1 MVILGIGGLGYRD
14 ASAALLVDGALVAAA
29 SEDRFTGVKHR
40 GGWPRRAV
48 AWCLAQA
55 GIPLD
60 RVDRVAVANNPW
72 IPLREKVLSWYGE
85 RFFESREFRAY
96 HIFHDETHESLLYLK
111 ALEDLRAGAPD
122 RVRVVRHHLCHAAAG
137 YYATAEEEAAV
148 LVLDGRGEVST
159 SSLAAGRG
167 AVLEVFRVEEMPNSL
182 GLLSAA
188 VADFLGFQEQ
198 DDEFRVMSISASGE
212 RRFRSEF
219 SEIVRLVPEGG
230 YSLDPDF
237 FTFHEGRAVLSER
250 FHATFG
256 TARRPGG
263 EVAEHHRDIAA
274 SLQGALEDAALHMA
288 AHLRERTKAEALIVS
303 GSLAQNWA
311 LNGRLAREAPF
322 GRVIA
327 GPWCGDDGTA
337 VGAAF
342 QEWVEA
348 SGGTRPR
355 PVPGAD
361 LGPDLADAAVDEAL
375 AACRLEAERPAD
387 PAAAAAALV
396 AEGKVVGYARGRAE
410 FGPRALGHRSIL
422 ADATDPAI
430 GDRLRRTV
438 KPRESH
444 HPYGISVTAEAA
456 AGLLETPRDLPY
468 MLVPAVVRA
477 PERARIPGVVLAD
490 GTVRIQTVTRDSDPG
505 FHALLEGVGRR
516 RGLAAAVNTS
526 LNVPGRPP
534 ATTVREVLE
543 CFFTTGM
550 DALVVGSRL
559 LRKGG
564 RP

>member
-1 MVILGIGGLGYRD
+1 MIILGIGGLGYRD
-14 ASAALLVDGALVAAA
+14 AAAALVVDGTLVAAA
-29 SEDRFTGVKHR
+29 SEDRFVRVKHR

-48 AWCLAQA
+48 AWCLGHA
-55 GIPLD
+55 GIPMD

-72 IPLREKVLSWYGE
+72 IPLREKVLAWYGE

-96 HIFHDETHESLLYLK
+96 HIFQDETHESLLYLK
-111 ALEDLRAGAPD
+111 ALEDLRRGAPD

-167 AVLEVFRVEEMPNSL
+167 AALEIFRVEEMPNSL

-188 VADFLGFQEQ
+188 VADYLGFQEQ
-198 DDEFRVMSISASGE
+198 DDEYRVMSISAAGA
-212 RRFRSEF
+212 RRYRKEF
-219 SEIVRLVPEGG
+219 AEVVRLAPEGTF
-230 YSLDPDF
+230 SLDTGY

-250 FHATFG
+250 FSAAFG
-256 TARRPGG
+256 PGRPPGG
-263 EVAEHHRDIAA
+263 EVTDRHRDIAA

-288 AHLRERTKAEALIVS
+288 RRLRELTKADALVVS
-303 GSLAQNWA
+303 GSLAQNWV
-311 LNGRLAREAPF
+311 LNGRLAREGPF
-322 GRVIA
+322 RRVLA

-342 QEWVEA
+342 HEWVEA
-348 SGGTRPR
+348 SGGKRPR
-355 PVPGAD
+355 PASGAD
-361 LGPDLADAAVDEAL
+361 VGPDIADADVDRTLEECGL
-375 AACRLEAERPAD
+375 AAERPQD
-387 PAAAAAALV
+387 PAASAAALV
-396 AEGKVVGYARGRAE
+396 AEGKVVGVARGRAE

-422 ADATDPAI
+422 ADAGDP
-430 GDRLRRTV
+430 GVGERLRRTV

-444 HPYGISVTAEAA
+444 HPYGISITAEAA
-456 AGLLETPRDLPY
+456 AGLLEKPQEAPH

-477 PERARIPGVVLAD
+477 SERGRIPGVVLAD
-490 GTVRIQTVTRDSDPG
+490 GTVRLQTVAREADPL
-505 FHALLEGVGRR
+505 FHALLEEVGRR

-526 LNVPGRPP
+526 LNLPGRPP

-543 CFFTTGM
+543 CFYTTGM
-550 DALVVGSRL
+550 DALLLGSRL